1 VCGAETKPGAVGA
14 SGYAPAM
21 QVLDAGAVRQ
31 WADACV
37 RSLDANREAIDRIN
51 VYPVPDGDT
60 GTNLLQTM
68 RSALDALLRAPSEAR
83 DAAGTS
89 LAALARG
96 ALAGARGNSGVILSQ
111 VLRGL
116 AETVQ
121 GASTM
126 TGGALRQ
133 ALRRAD
139 VLATAAVSKPVP
151 GTVLSVLHAAA
162 EAAGDGP
169 DDLEHVITSA
179 AKAGAAALADTPRQL
194 AVLAKAGVVDAGGR
208 GLLVLLDTLAAVI
221 TGREEET
228 EVVPVLPRTPESLT
242 TGREAGSTEYEYE
255 VMYLLDGT
263 TDAGVDGLRAA
274 LGGLGDCVSVVGDGA
289 ELWTVHVHCNDIGAA
304 IEAGIGVGRPHRIT
318 VARFA
323 DQIAA
328 QAPRFVRDRAVVV
341 LVSGQ
346 GAVELFRAEGAV
358 VLDLATLD
366 VPTAADLLAVLVG
379 TRARQVT
386 VLPGAAD
393 LRDLLDDAVGQAVV
407 AGQDVVVVPTASPVQ
422 VLAAIAVHDPS
433 RRPGDDVVA
442 MAEAAAA
449 TRRGELTVSD
459 SAGITWVGR
468 VEVGDLLGTLDGEVV
483 LIEPGPSD
491 LGDLACRLVDRMLG
505 GGGELVTAVLG
516 ADAPDDLAE
525 LLEDHLRL
533 SHPEVELTVYQGGQ
547 PDAIIFVGVE

>member
-1 VCGAETKPGAVGA
+1 
-14 SGYAPAM
+14 M
-21 QVLDAGAVRQ
+21 QVLDAGAVRR

-68 RSALDALLRAPSEAR
+68 RSALDALLRAPADAR

-89 LAALARG
+89 LAALAKG

-133 ALRRAD
+133 ALHRAD
-139 VLATAAVSKPVP
+139 ELATAAVSQPVA

-162 EAAGDGP
+162 EAAADGP

-208 GLLVLLDTLAAVI
+208 GLLVLLDTLAAVV
-221 TGREEET
+221 TGREEES

-242 TGREAGSTEYEYE
+242 TGREAGSVEFEYE

-263 TDAGVDGLRAA
+263 SETAVDELRAT
-274 LGGLGDCVSVVGDGA
+274 LGGLGDCVSAVGDGA

-304 IEAGIGVGRPHRIT
+304 IEAGIGAGRPHRIT

-341 LVSGQ
+341 LVSGE
-346 GAVELFRAEGAV
+346 GAVELFRSEGAV
-358 VLDLATLD
+358 VVDLAA
-366 VPTAADLLAVLVG
+366 VGSPTPSDLLAVLVS

-386 VLPGAAD
+386 VLPGTPG
-393 LRDLLDDAVGQAVV
+393 LRDRLAEAVAQAVA

-449 TRRGELTVSD
+449 TRRGELALSD
-459 SAGITWVGR
+459 GEGITWAGR
-468 VEVGDLLGTLDGEVV
+468 VRVGDLLGLLDGEVV
-483 LIEPGPSD
+483 LIEPAPAD
-491 LGDLACRLVDRMLG
+491 EDAVGDLACRLVDRMLA
-505 GGGELVTAVLG
+505 GGGELVTTVLG
-516 ADAPDDLAE
+516 AAAPPGLAD

-547 PDAIIFVGVE
+547 PDAIILVGVE

>member
-1 VCGAETKPGAVGA
+1 
-14 SGYAPAM
+14 M

-68 RSALDALLRAPSEAR
+68 RSALDALLRAPS

-289 ELWTVHVHCNDIGAA
+289 ELWTVHVHCNDIGAV

-393 LRDLLDDAVGQAVV
+393 LRDLLDDAVGQAVA

-449 TRRGELTVSD
+449 TRRGELAVSD

-491 LGDLACRLVDRMLG
+491 VGDLACRLVDRMLG